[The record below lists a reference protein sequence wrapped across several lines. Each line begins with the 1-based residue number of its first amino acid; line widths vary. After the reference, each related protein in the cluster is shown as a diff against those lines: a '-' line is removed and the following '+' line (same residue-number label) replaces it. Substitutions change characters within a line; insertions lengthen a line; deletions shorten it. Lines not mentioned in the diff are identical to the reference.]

1 MASTDLSIIIKAV
14 DDASDKL
21 KSIGESAKGLGL
33 AFTAAGGVMTAAF
46 GFAVKA
52 ASDAQVQM
60 QGVDTVLSAMK
71 SASSEAAQA
80 VKDHTEATK
89 LSALKIKELES
100 KISEANASLLKH
112 KGALGDAGSQ
122 TEQTRLKI
130 QQYQQ
135 QLDTLK
141 DKQEVQANLLKLA
154 AGNFGDY
161 RKQIVAAGKAAIDLG
176 FDDEEASLSVTKLF
190 QRTGDLNQAIKLNQL
205 AMDLARAKHLDLSTA
220 ANMVGMVL
228 SGNAKVLK
236 QYGIDLKDTATPAEA
251 LNELQIRLKGS
262 AQDYAQTFAG
272 QSEILKVKLGNM
284 QEAIGEKLLPI
295 LTELLT
301 KIEPIISKIMEWM
314 DRHQKLTEV
323 IIVGVAALGALLA
336 ILGPILLALPAL
348 AAAIGMVGT
357 ALAFLAANPIVLIIA
372 AIVALIAVIVL
383 MITHWQKTKEIAMEV
398 WAKIKD
404 VVNGAMETIKNY
416 LGAGMEYIQTFW
428 KETWTA
434 VKDYVLGIW
443 QDIVNGISGFVNSI
457 MDKINSVRN
466 AISSVTSSVSSAM
479 SSASSRIGGVFGGAR
494 AAGGPVMSGVP
505 YLVGEQGPELFVP
518 GSSGAVL
525 PNGVIGG
532 SLVQVTITGNTFI
545 GEKDLTR
552 KVGNELV
559 DLLKLNKR
567 I

>member
-14 DDASDKL
+14 DDASGKL
-21 KSIGESAKGLGL
+21 KSIAESAKGLGF
-33 AFTAAGGVMTAAF
+33 AFTAVGGTMTAAF

-52 ASDAQVQM
+52 ASEAQVQM
-60 QGVDTVLSAMK
+60 QQVDTILKAMEDSGK
-71 SASSEAAQA
+71 VAGAGLKGFHDEI
-80 VKDHTEATK
+80 VKAGE
-89 LSALKIKELES
+89 
-100 KISEANASLLKH
+100 ASLK
-112 KGALGDAGSQ
+112 
-122 TEQTRLKI
+122 
-130 QQYQQ
+130 
-135 QLDTLK
+135 
-141 DKQEVQANLLKLA
+141 
-154 AGNFGDY
+154 
-161 RKQIVAAGKAAIDLG
+161 LG
-176 FDDEEASLSVTKLF
+176 FDDEAAALSITRLF
-190 QRTGDLNQAIKLNQL
+190 QRTGDLNQAIKLNGL
-205 AMDLARAKHLDLSTA
+205 AMDLARSKHIDLSTA
-220 ANMVGMVL
+220 SGLVGMVL
-228 SGNAKVLK
+228 SGNSRILK
-236 QYGIDLKDTATPAEA
+236 QYGIDIKDSATAAEA
-251 LNELQIRLKGS
+251 LDELQTKLKGS
-262 AQDYAQTFAG
+262 AEGYAQTFAG
-272 QSEILKVKLGNM
+272 QSEILKEKIGNM
-284 QEAIGEKLLPI
+284 QEAIGAKLLPI
-295 LTELLT
+295 LTELLSRM
-301 KIEPIISKIMEWM
+301 EPIINKIMDWM

-323 IIVGVAALGALLA
+323 IIIGTAALGVLLT

-348 AAAIGMVGT
+348 ATAIGVVGT
-357 ALAFLAANPIVLIIA
+357 ALTFLAANPIVLIIA
-372 AIVALIAVIVL
+372 AIVALIAAIVL

-443 QDIVNGISGFVNSI
+443 QDIVNSISGFVNNI

-466 AISSVTSSVSSAM
+466 AVSSVTSSVSSAM
-479 SSASSRIGGVFGGAR
+479 SSIGSRVSGVFGGAR
-494 AAGGPVMSGVP
+494 AAGGPVLSGVP

-518 GSSGAVL
+518 GSSGTVL

-545 GEKDLTR
+545 GERDLTR